1 MKKKVK
7 NEPIFRRVTLHFA
20 KHSKVEEHGENFAYF
35 LSDHF
40 VKGKVVR
47 PLICEERE
55 SAHIINLL
63 LLVEMDNNVKAAGL
77 RSSTKASYTWMTSE
91 VMFRR
96 DFGLLIFT
104 FLSTSESCGFF
115 CLGWQRCGF
124 FSSFRRHLSRFI
136 FRRRRRYAQ
145 IARLL
150 VSLLFSTIF
159 TLQD

>member
-1 MKKKVK
+1 MK

-77 RSSTKASYTWMTSE
+77 RSSTKASYTWMTRE
-91 VMFRR
+91 VMFR
-96 DFGLLIFT
+96 DFGLRTTDLH
-104 FLSTSESCGFF
+104 LSF
-115 CLGWQRCGF
+115 
-124 FSSFRRHLSRFI
+124 SFRIMWI
-136 FRRRRRYAQ
+136 FLYGLA
-145 IARLL
+145 
-150 VSLLFSTIF
+150 
-159 TLQD
+159 TLWVFLKLQTSSQ